1 MPHSVAQTGYAEQ
14 AKITCLHHKAIYGSI
29 SGNMIRKLTV
39 EGMTV
44 FQHTE
49 SFHFVPGINIIVG
62 GNDSGKSHLMKLC
75 YAISKWGCGGSRR
88 DLPEVWA
95 EEKRL
100 RQDLLRVFGTRDLTS
115 LTSRSSGKTT
125 IAKVKASLEGDKV
138 PAGTA
143 DVAFSFKAHCEE
155 EGLRITAMPER
166 YLSSNAV
173 FLSPREVLS
182 IYPCYMQ
189 AGKRYPE
196 LLDSASWELC
206 RALEEEPSGRGL
218 PGNLQ
223 YVLQQIETL
232 LSGRLQRM
240 NGRFYLQRPGQE
252 PLELNLVAEGFKRI
266 GTLGLLIGNGTV
278 RSGTA
283 LFWDEPEMNLNT
295 THLPLLVRIL
305 MGLCRAGV
313 QVMLTTHSLFML
325 RELVIQLA
333 EKRHTEIS
341 RRFFGMQPAFSSSQG
356 VRTSA
361 GNSIDEID
369 HIDSLDA
376 EMEQADRYLNM
387 NYNPEEEA

>member
-1 MPHSVAQTGYAEQ
+1 
-14 AKITCLHHKAIYGSI
+14 
-29 SGNMIRKLTV
+29 MIRKLVV
-39 EGMTV
+39 EGVTV
-44 FQHTE
+44 FPNQE
-49 SFHFVPGINIIVG
+49 SFSFVPGLNIIVG

-75 YAISKWGCGGSRR
+75 YAITKWGCDGARR
-88 DLPEVWA
+88 ELPEVWA

-100 RQDLLRVFGTRDLTS
+100 RRDMLRVFGTHNLTA
-115 LTSRSSGKTT
+115 LTARNRGNGDAR
-125 IAKVKASLEGDKV
+125 IKASLEGVKV
-138 PAGTA
+138 PEGSAELS
-143 DVAFSFKAHCEE
+143 FSFSVGKEE
-155 EGLRITAMPER
+155 EGIHIDKLPQRFLNE
-166 YLSSNAV
+166 NAV
-173 FLSPREVLS
+173 FISPREVLS

-206 RALEEEPSGRGL
+206 RALEEEPDNTPISS
-218 PGNLQ
+218 NLR
-223 YVLQQIETL
+223 YVIQQIENL
-232 LSGRLQRM
+232 LSGRLQRL
-240 NGRFYLQRPGQE
+240 NGRFYLQRHGQE

-295 THLPLLVRIL
+295 IHLPLLVRIL
-305 MGLCRAGV
+305 MGLCHAGV
-313 QVMLTTHSLFML
+313 QVMLTTHSLFLL

-333 EKRHTEIS
+333 EKRHSRIS
-341 RRFFGMQPAFSSSQG
+341 RRFFGMQPALSTLQG

-387 NYNPEEEA
+387 NINPGEEA

>member
-1 MPHSVAQTGYAEQ
+1 
-14 AKITCLHHKAIYGSI
+14 
-29 SGNMIRKLTV
+29 MIRKLVV
-39 EGMTV
+39 EGVTV
-44 FQHTE
+44 FPHRE
-49 SFHFVPGINIIVG
+49 SFSFVPGLNIIVG

-75 YAISKWGCGGSRR
+75 YAITKWGCDGARR
-88 DLPEVWA
+88 ELPEVWA

-100 RQDLLRVFGTRDLTS
+100 RRDLLRVYGTHNLTS
-115 LTSRSSGKTT
+115 LTARNRGNATAH
-125 IAKVKASLEGDKV
+125 IKASLEGHKV
-138 PAGTA
+138 PLGSA
-143 DVAFSFKAHCEE
+143 DLSFGFKADNEE
-155 EGLRITAMPER
+155 EGLHIDKLPQRF
-166 YLSSNAV
+166 LSENAV
-173 FLSPREVLS
+173 FISPREVLS

-206 RALEEEPSGRGL
+206 RALEEEPGGGLL

-278 RSGTA
+278 REGTA

-333 EKRHTEIS
+333 EKRHQEIS
-341 RRFFGMQPAFSSSQG
+341 RRFFGMQPAFTSTQG

-387 NYNPEEEA
+387 NYNPGEEA

>member
-1 MPHSVAQTGYAEQ
+1 
-14 AKITCLHHKAIYGSI
+14 
-29 SGNMIRKLTV
+29 MIRKLTV

-44 FQHTE
+44 FQHQE

-115 LTSRSSGKTT
+115 LTSRRGGRNVQ
-125 IAKVKASLEGDKV
+125 ARVRCSLEGEKV

-143 DVAFSFKAHCEE
+143 DLAFSFKANCEE
-155 EGLRITAMPER
+155 EGLRISTMPER

-206 RALEEEPSGRGL
+206 RALENESSPAL
-218 PGNLQ
+218 PQALR
-223 YVLQQIETL
+223 YVVKQIEQL
-232 LSGRLQRM
+232 LGGKLLRH

-252 PLELNLVAEGFKRI
+252 ALELNLIAEGFKRI

-278 RSGTA
+278 RPGTS
-283 LFWDEPEMNLNT
+283 LFWDEPEMNLNAG
-295 THLPLLVRIL
+295 HLPLLVNL
-305 MGLCRAGV
+305 MMTLCRAGV
-313 QVMLTTHSLFML
+313 QLLLTTHSLFLL

-333 EKRHTEIS
+333 DKQNAGVSRH
-341 RRFFGMQPAFSSSQG
+341 FFGLQ
-356 VRTSA
+356 A
-361 GNSIDEID
+361 GRVEGRRVSEADELD
-369 HIDSLDA
+369 QLAHLDSLEA
-376 EMEQADRYLNM
+376 EQEQADRYLSLM
-387 NYNPEEEA
+387 PQLSEEI

>member
-1 MPHSVAQTGYAEQ
+1 MA
-14 AKITCLHHKAIYGSI
+14 
-29 SGNMIRKLTV
+29 GNMIRKLTV

-44 FQHTE
+44 FQRPE
-49 SFHFVPGINIIVG
+49 AFHFVPGINIIVG

-115 LTSRSSGKTT
+115 LTSRSAGKN
-125 IAKVKASLEGDKV
+125 AVARVKASLEGDKV

-143 DVAFSFKAHCEE
+143 DVSFNFRAHCEE
-155 EGLRITAMPER
+155 EGLHIQTMPER

-206 RALEEEPSGRGL
+206 RALETEPSAPL
-218 PGNLQ
+218 PQVLR
-223 YVLQQIETL
+223 YVVQQIEKL
-232 LSGRLQRM
+232 LGGRLQRR

-252 PLELNLVAEGFKRI
+252 ALELNLIAEGFKRI
-266 GTLGLLIGNGTV
+266 GTLGLLINNGTV
-278 RSGTA
+278 RNGTA
-283 LFWDEPEMNLNT
+283 LFWDEPEMNLNAG
-295 THLPLLVRIL
+295 HLPLLVNL
-305 MGLCRAGV
+305 MLTLCRAGV
-313 QVMLTTHSLFML
+313 QLVLTTHSLFLL

-333 EKRHTEIS
+333 EEQNKGTT
-341 RRFFGMQPAFSSSQG
+341 RRFFGLQ
-356 VRTSA
+356 A
-361 GNSIDEID
+361 GRVEGPRVSEADELD
-369 HIDSLDA
+369 KLAHLDSLEA
-376 EMEQADRYLNM
+376 EQEQADRYLSLM
-387 NYNPEEEA
+387 PQLSDDI

>member
-1 MPHSVAQTGYAEQ
+1 
-14 AKITCLHHKAIYGSI
+14 
-29 SGNMIRKLTV
+29 MIRKLVV
-39 EGMTV
+39 EGVTV
-44 FQHTE
+44 FPNRETF
-49 SFHFVPGINIIVG
+49 SFVPGLNIIVG

-75 YAISKWGCGGSRR
+75 YAITKWGCDGARR
-88 DLPEVWA
+88 ELPEVWA

-100 RQDLLRVFGTRDLTS
+100 RRDLLRVYGTHNLTS
-115 LTSRSSGKTT
+115 LTARNRGNSTAH
-125 IAKVKASLEGDKV
+125 IKASLEGYKV
-138 PAGTA
+138 PLGSA
-143 DVAFSFKAHCEE
+143 DLSFGFKADNEE
-155 EGLRITAMPER
+155 EGLHIDKLPQRFLTE
-166 YLSSNAV
+166 NAV
-173 FLSPREVLS
+173 FISPREVLS

-206 RALEEEPSGRGL
+206 RALEEEPNGFVL
-218 PGNLQ
+218 PETLQ

-240 NGRFYLQRPGQE
+240 NGRFFLKRPGQE

-278 RSGTA
+278 RAGTA

-295 THLPLLVRIL
+295 SHLPLLVRIL

-333 EKRHTEIS
+333 EKRHAEIS
-341 RRFFGMQPAFSSSQG
+341 RRFFGMQPSFSSTQG

-361 GNSIDEID
+361 GNSLEEID

-387 NYNPEEEA
+387 NYNPGEEA

>member
-1 MPHSVAQTGYAEQ
+1 
-14 AKITCLHHKAIYGSI
+14 
-29 SGNMIRKLTV
+29 MIRKLVV
-39 EGMTV
+39 EGVTV
-44 FQHTE
+44 FPKQE
-49 SFHFVPGINIIVG
+49 SFSFVPGLNIIVG

-75 YAISKWGCGGSRR
+75 YAITKWGCDGARR
-88 DLPEVWA
+88 ELPEVWA

-100 RQDLLRVFGTRDLTS
+100 RKDMLRVYGTHNLTS
-115 LTSRSSGKTT
+115 LTARNRGNATAH
-125 IAKVKASLEGDKV
+125 IKASLEGHKV
-138 PAGTA
+138 PLGSA
-143 DVAFSFKAHCEE
+143 DLSFGFKADNEE
-155 EGLRITAMPER
+155 EGLHINKLPQRF
-166 YLSSNAV
+166 LSENAV
-173 FLSPREVLS
+173 FISPREVLS

-206 RALEEEPSGRGL
+206 RALEEEPEGGAI
-218 PGNLQ
+218 PTALQ
-223 YVLQQIETL
+223 YVIREIETL
-232 LSGRLQRM
+232 LSGRLQRL
-240 NGRFYLQRPGQE
+240 NGRFYLQRTGQE

-278 RSGTA
+278 HAGTS

-305 MGLCRAGV
+305 MGLCHAGV
-313 QVMLTTHSLFML
+313 QVMLTTHSLFLL

-333 EKRHTEIS
+333 EKKHTKIS
-341 RRFFGMQPAFSSSQG
+341 RRYFGMQPANSTSMG

-361 GNSIDEID
+361 GNSLDEID

-387 NYNPEEEA
+387 NYNPGEEA

>member
-1 MPHSVAQTGYAEQ
+1 
-14 AKITCLHHKAIYGSI
+14 
-29 SGNMIRKLTV
+29 MIRKLTV

-44 FQHTE
+44 FQHAE

-100 RQDLLRVFGTRDLTS
+100 RQDLLRVFGTHDLTS
-115 LTSRSSGKTT
+115 LTSRRGGNQ
-125 IAKVKASLEGDKV
+125 IQARVRCSLEGEKV

-143 DVAFSFKAHCEE
+143 DLAFSFKAHCEE
-155 EGLRITAMPER
+155 EGLRISTMPER

-206 RALEEEPSGRGL
+206 RALENEASPAL
-218 PGNLQ
+218 PQALR
-223 YVLQQIETL
+223 YVVKQIEQL
-232 LSGRLQRM
+232 LGGKLLRH

-252 PLELNLVAEGFKRI
+252 ALELNLIAEGFKRI
-266 GTLGLLIGNGTV
+266 GTLGLLISNGTV
-278 RSGTA
+278 RPGTA
-283 LFWDEPEMNLNT
+283 LFWDEPEMNLNAG
-295 THLPLLVRIL
+295 HLPLLVNI
-305 MGLCRAGV
+305 MMTLCRAGI
-313 QVMLTTHSLFML
+313 QLLLTTHSLFLL
-325 RELVIQLA
+325 RELVIQLSDSQNRA
-333 EKRHTEIS
+333 MS
-341 RRFFGMQPAFSSSQG
+341 RRFFGLQ
-356 VRTSA
+356 A
-361 GNSIDEID
+361 GPVADRRVSEADELD
-369 HIDSLDA
+369 KLAQLDSLEA
-376 EMEQADRYLNM
+376 EQEQADRYLSLMPQLN
-387 NYNPEEEA
+387 EEI

>member
-1 MPHSVAQTGYAEQ
+1 MAVD
-14 AKITCLHHKAIYGSI
+14 
-29 SGNMIRKLTV
+29 MIRKLKV

-44 FQHTE
+44 FQRPE

-115 LTSRSSGKTT
+115 LTSRSGGHDVV
-125 IAKVKASLEGDKV
+125 ARVRASLEGDKV
-138 PAGTA
+138 PPGTA
-143 DVAFSFKAHCEE
+143 DLAFTFKAHCEE
-155 EGLRITAMPER
+155 EGLRISTMPER

-206 RALEEEPSGRGL
+206 RALETEPSAPL
-218 PGNLQ
+218 PQALR
-223 YVLQQIETL
+223 YVVKQIEQL
-232 LSGRLQRM
+232 LGGKLQRR

-252 PLELNLVAEGFKRI
+252 ALELNLIAEGFKRI
-266 GTLGLLIGNGTV
+266 GTLGLLLSNGTV
-278 RSGTA
+278 RPGTA
-283 LFWDEPEMNLNT
+283 LFWDEPEMNLNAG
-295 THLPLLVRIL
+295 HLPLLVNL
-305 MGLCRAGV
+305 MMTLCRAGV
-313 QVMLTTHSLFML
+313 QLVLTTHSLFLL

-333 EKRHTEIS
+333 EQQNRSVS
-341 RRFFGMQPAFSSSQG
+341 RRFFGLQ
-356 VRTSA
+356 A
-361 GNSIDEID
+361 GQVAGPRVSEAEELDQLA
-369 HIDSLDA
+369 HLDSLEA
-376 EMEQADRYLNM
+376 EQEQADRYLSLMPNLSD
-387 NYNPEEEA
+387 EI

>member
-1 MPHSVAQTGYAEQ
+1 MQV
-14 AKITCLHHKAIYGSI
+14 
-29 SGNMIRKLTV
+29 NMIRKLTV

-44 FQHTE
+44 FQQSE

-75 YAISKWGCGGSRR
+75 YAISKWGCGGNRR

-115 LTSRSSGKTT
+115 LTSRSGGKDAT
-125 IAKVKASLEGDKV
+125 AKVKASLEGDKV

-143 DVAFSFKAHCEE
+143 DVIFGFKAHCEE
-155 EGLRITAMPER
+155 EGLRISTMPER
-166 YLSSNAV
+166 YLTSNAV

-206 RALEEEPSGRGL
+206 RALETEPSAPL
-218 PGNLQ
+218 PQALR
-223 YVLQQIETL
+223 YVVQQIEKL
-232 LSGRLQRM
+232 LGGKLQRR

-252 PLELNLVAEGFKRI
+252 ALELNLIAEGFKRI
-266 GTLGLLIGNGTV
+266 GTLGLLISNGTV
-278 RSGTA
+278 RAGTS
-283 LFWDEPEMNLNT
+283 LFWDEPEMNLNAG
-295 THLPLLVRIL
+295 HLPLLVNL
-305 MGLCRAGV
+305 MMTLCRAGV
-313 QVMLTTHSLFML
+313 QLVLTTHSLFLL

-333 EKRHTEIS
+333 EEQNRGTS
-341 RRFFGMQPAFSSSQG
+341 RRFFGLQ
-356 VRTSA
+356 A
-361 GNSIDEID
+361 GRVEGKRVSEADELD
-369 HIDSLDA
+369 KLAHLDSLEA
-376 EMEQADRYLNM
+376 EQEQADRYLSLM
-387 NYNPEEEA
+387 PQLSDEI

>member
-1 MPHSVAQTGYAEQ
+1 
-14 AKITCLHHKAIYGSI
+14 
-29 SGNMIRKLTV
+29 MIRKLKV

-44 FQHTE
+44 FQRPE

-115 LTSRSSGKTT
+115 LTSRREGRNVQ
-125 IAKVKASLEGDKV
+125 ARVRCSLEGEKV

-143 DVAFSFKAHCEE
+143 DLAFSFKAHCEE
-155 EGLRITAMPER
+155 EGLRISTMPER

-206 RALEEEPSGRGL
+206 RALENESSPAL
-218 PGNLQ
+218 PQALR
-223 YVLQQIETL
+223 YVVKQIEQL
-232 LSGRLQRM
+232 LGGKLLRH

-252 PLELNLVAEGFKRI
+252 ALELNLIAEGFKRI

-278 RSGTA
+278 HPGTS
-283 LFWDEPEMNLNT
+283 LFWDEPEMNLNAG
-295 THLPLLVRIL
+295 HLPLLVNL
-305 MGLCRAGV
+305 MMTLCRAGV
-313 QVMLTTHSLFML
+313 QLLLTTHSLFLL

-333 EKRHTEIS
+333 DKQNAGVSRH
-341 RRFFGMQPAFSSSQG
+341 FFGLQ
-356 VRTSA
+356 A
-361 GNSIDEID
+361 GQVAGPRVSEAEELDQLA
-369 HIDSLDA
+369 HLDSLEA
-376 EMEQADRYLNM
+376 EQEQADRYLSLM
-387 NYNPEEEA
+387 PQLSEEI

>member
-1 MPHSVAQTGYAEQ
+1 MNQDDK
-14 AKITCLHHKAIYGSI
+14 AKITCLHRHAIYDSMAVD
-29 SGNMIRKLTV
+29 MIRKLKV

-44 FQHTE
+44 FQRPE

-115 LTSRSSGKTT
+115 LTSRSGGHDVV
-125 IAKVKASLEGDKV
+125 ARVRASLEGDKV
-138 PAGTA
+138 PPGTA
-143 DVAFSFKAHCEE
+143 DLSFTFKAHCEE
-155 EGLRITAMPER
+155 EGLRISTMPER

-206 RALEEEPSGRGL
+206 RALETEPSAPL
-218 PGNLQ
+218 PQALR
-223 YVLQQIETL
+223 YVVKQIEQL
-232 LSGRLQRM
+232 LGGKLQRR

-252 PLELNLVAEGFKRI
+252 ALELNLIAEGFKRI
-266 GTLGLLIGNGTV
+266 GTLGLLLSNGTV
-278 RSGTA
+278 RPGTA
-283 LFWDEPEMNLNT
+283 LFWDEPEMNLNAG
-295 THLPLLVRIL
+295 HLPLLVNL
-305 MGLCRAGV
+305 MMTLCRAGV
-313 QVMLTTHSLFML
+313 QLVLTTHSLFLL

-333 EKRHTEIS
+333 EQQNRSVS
-341 RRFFGMQPAFSSSQG
+341 RRFFGLQ
-356 VRTSA
+356 A
-361 GNSIDEID
+361 GQVAGPRVSEAEELDQLA
-369 HIDSLDA
+369 HLDSLEA
-376 EMEQADRYLNM
+376 EQEQADRYLSLMPNLSD
-387 NYNPEEEA
+387 EI

>member
-1 MPHSVAQTGYAEQ
+1 
-14 AKITCLHHKAIYGSI
+14 
-29 SGNMIRKLTV
+29 MIRKLKV

-44 FQHTE
+44 FQRPE

-115 LTSRSSGKTT
+115 LTSRSGGHDVV
-125 IAKVKASLEGDKV
+125 ARVRASLEGDKV
-138 PAGTA
+138 PPGTA
-143 DVAFSFKAHCEE
+143 DLAFTFKAHCEE
-155 EGLRITAMPER
+155 EGLRISTMPER

-206 RALEEEPSGRGL
+206 RALEEEPDSTPIPEALR
-218 PGNLQ
+218 
-223 YVLQQIETL
+223 YVIKQIETL
-232 LSGRLQRM
+232 FAGKLQRI

-252 PLELNLVAEGFKRI
+252 PLELNLIAEGFKRL

-278 RSGTA
+278 RAGTS

-295 THLPLLVRIL
+295 SHLPLLVSIIL
-305 MGLCRAGV
+305 GLCRAGV
-313 QVMLTTHSLFML
+313 QVMLTTHSLFLL

-333 EKRHTEIS
+333 DRLNS
-341 RRFFGMQPAFSSSQG
+341 RVSRKFFGLQPPGNSNSG
-356 VRTSA
+356 VRTST
-361 GNSIDEID
+361 GDTLDEID
-369 HIDSLDA
+369 HIDSLEA

-387 NYNPEEEA
+387 NFEPGEQA